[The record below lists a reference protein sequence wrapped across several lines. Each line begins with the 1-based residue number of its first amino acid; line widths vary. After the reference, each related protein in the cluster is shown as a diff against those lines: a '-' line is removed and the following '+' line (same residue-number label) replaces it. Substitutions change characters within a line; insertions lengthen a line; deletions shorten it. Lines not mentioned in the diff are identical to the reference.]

1 MQVTQ
6 CRKKWQNYKIAKV
19 INDLCN
25 DHQCM
30 LRPSGKRFVG
40 IGYVYIKSPT
50 TAPEITYEL
59 QWGNIIL
66 N

>member
-1 MQVTQ
+1 
-6 CRKKWQNYKIAKV
+6 
-19 INDLCN
+19 
-25 DHQCM
+25 M

-40 IGYVYIKSPT
+40 IGYVYIKSQT